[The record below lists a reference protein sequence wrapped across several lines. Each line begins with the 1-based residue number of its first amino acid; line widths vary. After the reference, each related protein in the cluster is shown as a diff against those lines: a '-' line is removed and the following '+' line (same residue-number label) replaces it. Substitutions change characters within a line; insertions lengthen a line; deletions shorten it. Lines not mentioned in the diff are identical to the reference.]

1 MHQINDTTRKWSK
14 PPIKQVN
21 AVEQHNWTT
30 KVFARSAREAF
41 GLSPAEAIAI
51 YVYRKPLHERLVI
64 WLLFRFGWALV
75 LLAVFLLSGCAD
87 DLQAH
92 AAVQADLA
100 DAIATASKGG
110 AHE

>member
-1 MHQINDTTRKWSK
+1 MTRAHSYLDD
-14 PPIKQVN
+14 N
-21 AVEQHNWTT
+21 TRT
-30 KVFARSAREAF
+30 FARTCPGF
-41 GLSPAEAIAI
+41 GKTQAQMAVAIH
-51 YVYRKPLHERLVI
+51 VYRKPLAERILI